1 MAYKREFTLEQRE
14 KFQFFLNEDK
24 KKKAMQVFQ
33 YIWKYQSEET
43 GFLSM
48 SLDRLYKKFSRY
60 RNEIS
65 QRYFIQLANEL
76 VEVGLLQVKK
86 KGRLKFYGLVHENE
100 HEKVHEIVHKEK
112 VDESKC
118 TRQLEEDVKKLKYKI
133 SNLLEI
139 IKNNDIREYESII
152 DEDEELREILESEE
166 IHTGKAELKEKIDY
180 GYEMDRDEV
189 IDMACLLMQEQN
201 LHKGSTPYMQVI
213 ESLHTVMDNKPINFK
228 GARSYIKQTI
238 WDKVSRQADFSK
250 KLAIT
255 RKFNRENHGGFSFYK
270 QSTVSK
276 FNNFEPRK
284 YDYDRLEKQL
294 LGEEEYN
301 PLKYNLCYGNINRVC
316 EVM

>member
-43 GFLSM
+43 GFLEM

-76 VEVGLLQVKK
+76 VEVGLLQVNK
-86 KGRLKFYGLVHENE
+86 KGRLKFYGLAHENE
-100 HEKVHEIVHKEK
+100 HEKVHETVHEEK
-112 VDESKC
+112 VDKSKC
-118 TRQLEEDVKKLKYKI
+118 TSQLEEDVKKLKYKI

-139 IKNNDIREYESII
+139 IKNNDIREYENII
-152 DEDEELREILESEE
+152 EEDEELREILESEE
-166 IHTGKAELKEKIDY
+166 IHTGKSELKENINY
-180 GYEMDRDEV
+180 GYEMNREEV
-189 IDMACLLMQEQN
+189 IDLACDIMQEHN

-228 GARSYIKQTI
+228 GVRSYIRKTI
-238 WDKVSRQADFSK
+238 WDKVNKQADFSK

-255 RKFNRENHGGFSFYK
+255 RKFNRENTDVFYK
-270 QSTVSK
+270 KNFASK

-284 YDYDRLEKQL
+284 YDYNRLEKQL
-294 LGEEEYN
+294 LSEEEYN
-301 PLKYNLCYGNINRVC
+301 PLKYNLCYGNINRIC

>member
-1 MAYKREFTLEQRE
+1 MAYKREFTLEQRK

-43 GFLSM
+43 GFLEM

-76 VEVGLLQVKK
+76 VEVGLLQVNK
-86 KGRLKFYGLVHENE
+86 KGRLKFYGLAHENE
-100 HEKVHEIVHKEK
+100 HEKVHKTVHEGK

-118 TRQLEEDVKKLKYKI
+118 TSQLEEDVKNLKYKI

-152 DEDEELREILESEE
+152 KGDDELREILESEE
-166 IHTGKAELKEKIDY
+166 IHTGKAELKENINY
-180 GYEMDRDEV
+180 GYEMNREEV
-189 IDMACLLMQEQN
+189 IDLACDIMQEHK

-228 GARSYIKQTI
+228 GVRSYIRKTI
-238 WDKVSRQADFSK
+238 WDKVNKQANFSK
-250 KLAIT
+250 KLAST
-255 RKFNRENHGGFSFYK
+255 RKIYRENHGSFSFYK

-276 FNNFEPRK
+276 FNNFEPRR
-284 YDYDRLEKQL
+284 YDYNRLEKQL

-301 PLKYNLCYGNINRVC
+301 PFKYDLSYKNINKVC
-316 EVM
+316 GVM

>member
-14 KFQFFLNEDK
+14 KFQFFLNEK
-24 KKKAMQVFQ
+24 KRKKAMQVFQ

-43 GFLSM
+43 GFLEM

-60 RNEIS
+60 NKGIS
-65 QRYFIQLANEL
+65 PRYFIKLANEL
-76 VEVGLLQVKK
+76 VEVGLLQVNKT
-86 KGRLKFYGLVHENE
+86 GGANFYGLVHEKG
-100 HEKVHEIVHKEK
+100 HEKVHEKVHEER

-118 TRQLEEDVKKLKYKI
+118 TSQLEEDVKKLKYKI

-152 DEDEELREILESEE
+152 EEDEELREILESEE

-180 GYEMDRDEV
+180 GYEMNREEV
-189 IDMACLLMQEQN
+189 IDLACDIMEEHN

-228 GARSYIKQTI
+228 GARSYIEKTI
-238 WDKVSRQADFSK
+238 WDKVSRQAEFSK

-255 RKFNRENHGGFSFYK
+255 RKFNRENLGGFYK
-270 QSTVSK
+270 KNFASK
-276 FNNFEPRK
+276 FNNFEPRR
-284 YDYDRLEKQL
+284 YDYNRLEKQL

-301 PLKYNLCYGNINRVC
+301 PLKYNLCYENINRVC